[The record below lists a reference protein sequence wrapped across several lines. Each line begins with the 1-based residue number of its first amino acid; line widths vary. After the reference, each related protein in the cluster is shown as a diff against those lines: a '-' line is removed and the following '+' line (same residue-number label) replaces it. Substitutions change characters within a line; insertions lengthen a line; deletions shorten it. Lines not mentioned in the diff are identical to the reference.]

1 MDKLKIRK
9 QDPSK
14 NKMVPITFLKWNA
27 IVRAIS
33 DTAPLGS
40 RSICLGEGSAVQFLV
55 PLAGTDPLPF
65 HIKAV
70 RISYTTYLMTLK
82 YSPCFKCSV
91 NHFTDAVSF
100 QRLQRSSDPGEQSC
114 SLPMSARHQGW
125 LSEISLPSSV
135 LYFIF
140 KFDPVKD
147 NVSICWPK
155 NAHSTKYHSWNL
167 ISSMQRK

>member
-14 NKMVPITFLKWNA
+14 NKIVPITSLKWNA

-140 KFDPVKD
+140 
-147 NVSICWPK
+147 
-155 NAHSTKYHSWNL
+155 
-167 ISSMQRK
+167 